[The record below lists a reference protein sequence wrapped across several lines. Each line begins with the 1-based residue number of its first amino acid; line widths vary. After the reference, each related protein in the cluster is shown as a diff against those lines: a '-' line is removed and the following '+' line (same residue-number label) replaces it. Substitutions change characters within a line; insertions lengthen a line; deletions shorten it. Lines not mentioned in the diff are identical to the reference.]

1 MYPASMRYEGIME
14 KPGMKFF
21 DALQKQLPE
30 SVDAMLLSAV
40 GELGFGLASGE
51 EQR

>member
-1 MYPASMRYEGIME
+1 ME

-21 DALQKQLPE
+21 GKFEQQLPD

-40 GELGFGLASGE
+40 GESGIVSEMRE
-51 EQR
+51 EQG